1 MLSAASRSQ
10 NDAVVMHIFKGEVA
24 MNACKW
30 SAATLLFAGCLWTG
44 VTLAHTPLCNCSDN
58 GDGTV
63 ECEGG
68 FSDGSSAAG
77 VKMSVMDAGGKV
89 LQQGKMDKNSIFTFK
104 KPAGNYSVQF
114 DAGEGHTIT
123 IPSQKIN

>member
-1 MLSAASRSQ
+1 MKASKLGTSA
-10 NDAVVMHIFKGEVA
+10 
-24 MNACKW
+24 
-30 SAATLLFAGCLWTG
+30 LLFAGCLWAG
-44 VTLAHTPLCNCSDN
+44 AALAHTPLCNCSDN

-89 LQQGKMDKNSIFTFK
+89 VQEGKMDKNSIFTFK
-104 KPAGNYSVQF
+104 KPAGKYSVKF
-114 DAGEGHTIT
+114 DAGEGHRIT
-123 IPSQKIN
+123 IPSDKIN

>member
-1 MLSAASRSQ
+1 MNVHQWKTSVSML
-10 NDAVVMHIFKGEVA
+10 
-24 MNACKW
+24 
-30 SAATLLFAGCLWTG
+30 AGCLWAG
-44 VTLAHTPLCNCSDN
+44 AVLAHTPLCNCSDN

-77 VKMSVMDAGGKV
+77 VKMNVIDANGKV
-89 LQQGKMDKNSIFTFK
+89 VQQGKMDKNSTFTFK
-104 KPAGNYSVQF
+104 KPAGNYSVRF
-114 DAGEGHTIT
+114 DASEGHTIT